1 MFKPNFKITPALS
14 KILMDIEASRQ
25 AVSGLP
31 ITVSVLTS
39 LRESA
44 RLISTHY
51 STQIEGN
58 RLTQEQVEDV
68 IQGGTFPNR
77 ERDER
82 EVKNYYK
89 ALDFLDTL
97 IKKNT
102 LLIKENDIQ
111 I

>member
-1 MFKPNFKITPALS
+1 MVFTPNFQITAALTRY
-14 KILMDIEASRQ
+14 LMDIEASRQ
-25 AVSGLP
+25 AVSSLP

-58 RLTQEQVEDV
+58 RLTQEQVDDV
-68 IQGGTFPNR
+68 LHGGTFPNR

-82 EVKNYYK
+82 EVKDYYQ
-89 ALDFLDTL
+89 ALTFLTRS
-97 IKKNT
+97 
-102 LLIKENDIQ
+102 
-111 I
+111 